1 MNGVHELPTRTRPAG
16 PPGGGQGRG
25 WTLEQVRALGMTCDV
40 PTAGSVLG
48 ISRSLAYAMVRDRT
62 FPVRVL
68 RFKRAVRVSVPDLLH
83 YLGVDPDP
91 GPPADPVSSVS
102 DPAGLGCGPVLSAGS
117 GLTRAA

>member
-1 MNGVHELPTRTRPAG
+1 VSG
-16 PPGGGQGRG
+16 
-25 WTLEQVRALGMTCDV
+25 
-40 PTAGSVLG
+40 G

-91 GPPADPVSSVS
+91 CPPAGPVSAVA
-102 DPAGLGCGPVLSAGS
+102 DPAGLDARPVLPAGV

>member
-1 MNGVHELPTRTRPAG
+1 MSGVDELPTRLRPAG
-16 PPGGGQGRG
+16 PSGGGPGRG
-25 WTLEQVRALGMTCDV
+25 WTVERVRALGMTCDV

-48 ISRSLAYAMVRDRT
+48 ISRSLAYAMVRDST

-91 GPPADPVSSVS
+91 GPPAGPVSAVA
-102 DPAGLGCGPVLSAGS
+102 DPARPGPGSVLSAGA